1 MKGRLLYLMGASGAG
16 KDTVLDGVKTQLG
29 SRVYIAPRI
38 ITRHCTP
45 TEKRAISVTPEQ
57 FQVMVTQG
65 LLAMA
70 WHANGLSYG
79 IHRDIHHHLE
89 RGCDVLV
96 NGSRAYLPQASLH
109 FPELQPVLLHVDS
122 ETLRQRLIQ
131 RKRETQ
137 QQIQERLER
146 NAHFSH
152 LSDRPGISQPILIN
166 NSGPA
171 EHAIAALCRILNQ
184 HYPNTNHAFTTEQ
197 SHA

>member
-1 MKGRLLYLMGASGAG
+1 MNGRLLYLMGASGAG

-29 SRVYIAPRI
+29 GRVYIAPRI
-38 ITRHCTP
+38 ITRHCTA
-45 TEKRAISVTPEQ
+45 TEKRAVSVTPEQ
-57 FQVMVTQG
+57 FQIMHTQG

-89 RGCDVLV
+89 HGCDVLI
-96 NGSRAYLPQASLH
+96 NGSRAYLPQASLD

-122 ETLRQRLIQ
+122 DTLRQRLIQ
-131 RKRETQ
+131 RKRETH

-146 NAHFSH
+146 NAQFNH
-152 LSDRPGISQPILIN
+152 LSGLPSANQPILIN

-171 EHAIAALCRILNQ
+171 EHAIAALCRVLNQ
-184 HYPNTNHAFTTEQ
+184 YHPNTNHTFATEQ
-197 SHA
+197 SNA

>member
-45 TEKRAISVTPEQ
+45 TEKRAINVSSEQ
-57 FQVMVTQG
+57 FQIMHAQG

-70 WHANGLSYG
+70 WYANGLSYG

-96 NGSRAYLPQASLH
+96 NGSRAYLPQASLD
-109 FPELQPVLLHVDS
+109 FPTLQPVLLRVDS
-122 ETLRQRLIQ
+122 DTLKQRLIQ
-131 RKRETQ
+131 RKRETR

-146 NAHFSH
+146 NAQFSH
-152 LSDRPGISQPILIN
+152 LSDLSGASQPILIN

-171 EHAIAALCRILNQ
+171 EHAIAALCQVLNL
-184 HYPNTNHAFTTEQ
+184 HYPNTDHTFATEQ
-197 SHA
+197 SNA